1 MGGVPLFHPMQSL
14 IRLIERLGSQQINGL
29 GLGLFRIAFALVAL
43 QEVVF
48 LFYFRH
54 LIFDPIP
61 YLDRA
66 SPVLHMLLMVWM
78 WALVCLA
85 LGYQTYRAAVINYL
99 FWVIFVIFTPMW
111 QDFDG
116 GFDQLMTGTSLFLIF
131 LPSSNRLALDAIR
144 LRWNAPRPDLADSSP
159 ITVSQLAYILPL
171 GIMLGLLYLDSG
183 VHKLSSEFW
192 RNGMGAWL
200 PSTMPYYMSPL
211 DMSFLLDHQTL
222 EMTIGYSVI
231 AFQLLFLFLF
241 WHRWFRIPLLLLGV
255 SFHVGIIVSLNVY
268 PFGFGMLVNY
278 FLLVPAAFWNHLE
291 RWTKVKT
298 PVLNVFYDEGCPL
311 CRRTVLI
318 IRHFDIRDAIAFK
331 GLQSH
336 HEREPQLAG
345 IPRESLLADLFSI
358 DSQGHM
364 ASGLDTYI
372 RILRAMGYPYPI
384 ALLLNLPGI
393 HGLAKRVY
401 RRIADSRQRQ
411 SCDERCT
418 VQPGE
423 VVTNPHPW
431 AGLLERY
438 AGTPRKRAHRISRIL
453 VGVLILQLNCTV
465 HYGLLYRWTGSK
477 PQDPALALL
486 DQASDSVIN
495 VSHAFLGISPH
506 ALYLHD
512 HFDNYNEIVALTYRD
527 PNGHEKWLPF
537 VNQEG
542 RLLTPNWGRIQSMWA
557 NVAITSHMGQ
567 DRLEKFGRKVTAYYS
582 REMGVDL
589 ENADFVIKSK
599 RVEVP
604 THWEPELR
612 KHNLSGEWTDIGL
625 LSWRQGIGRLTL
637 EPRPNA
643 LRPRDQKDTP
653 RSLGNPSI
661 H

>member
-1 MGGVPLFHPMQSL
+1 MKSL
-14 IRLIERLGSQQINGL
+14 TRLIERLSTKQISGV

-66 SPVLHMLLMVWM
+66 SPVLHILLIVWM
-78 WALVCLA
+78 WVLVCLA
-85 LGYQTYRAAVINYL
+85 LGYQTYRAAITNYL
-99 FWVIFVIFTPMW
+99 FWVVFVIFTPMW

-116 GFDQLMTGTSLFLIF
+116 GFDQLMTGTSLLLIF

-144 LRWNAPRPDLADSSP
+144 LRWNTPRPDLADLTP
-159 ITVSQLAYILPL
+159 RTVPQLAYLLPL

-183 VHKLSSEFW
+183 IHKLSSEFW

-222 EMTIGYSVI
+222 ERVIGYSVI
-231 AFQLLFLFLF
+231 AFQLVFLFVF
-241 WHRWFRIPLLLLGV
+241 WHRWFRIPLLLLGM

-278 FLLVPAAFWNHLE
+278 LLLVPVAFWNHLE
-291 RWTKVKT
+291 QWAKVQS
-298 PVLNVFYDEGCPL
+298 PSLDVFYDERCPL
-311 CRRTVLI
+311 CRRTVLV
-318 IRHFDIRDAIAFK
+318 IRHFDIRSAVAFK

-336 HEREPQLAG
+336 HEAEPRLSG
-345 IPRESLLADLFSI
+345 IPSETLLTDLFSI
-358 DSQGHM
+358 DRRGHI

-372 RILRAMGYPYPI
+372 RILRALGYTYPI
-384 ALLLNLPGI
+384 ALLLSIPGL
-393 HGLAKRVY
+393 HGLAKGVY
-401 RRIADSRQRQ
+401 RQIADSRQRQ
-411 SCDERCT
+411 TCDESC
-418 VQPGE
+418 
-423 VVTNPHPW
+423 VVKISEIDGNTHPL
-431 AGLLERY
+431 AGLLDKY
-438 AGTPRKRAHRISRIL
+438 AGTPRKKAYRMARIVI
-453 VGVLILQLNCTV
+453 GILILQLNCTL
-465 HYGLLYRWTGSK
+465 HYGILYRWAGTK

-512 HFDNYNEIVALTYRD
+512 HFDNYNEIVALVYRD
-527 PNGHEKWLPF
+527 STGHEEWLPF
-537 VNQEG
+537 VNPEG
-542 RLLTPNWGRIQSMWA
+542 RLLTPNWGRVQSMWA
-557 NVAITSHMGQ
+557 NVAITSHMSQ
-567 DRLEKFGRKVTAYYS
+567 DRLEKFGRKVTAYYG
-582 REMGVDL
+582 REMGINL
-589 ENADFVIKSK
+589 EEADFVIKSK

-612 KHNLSGEWTDIGL
+612 KRNLSGEWTDIGL
-625 LSWRQGIGRLTL
+625 LSWRHGVGRLTL
-637 EPRPNA
+637 KPRPNA
-643 LRPRDQKDTP
+643 SGPRDQKDTP
-653 RSLGNPSI
+653 RSLGTPTSP
-661 H
+661 